1 VATSGTFTANGTL
14 GSYTVKASVS
24 GVTATANF
32 SLTNT
37 LGPPAGTTAT
47 SGTAQIGA
55 INSAFAAPLEAIVK
69 DAGGNPVSGAT
80 VTFTP
85 PASGARGTFGV
96 GGNIATTNA
105 SGVATSGTFTANGTT
120 GSYTVTASVPG
131 VTTTASFS
139 LTNMDFSVAL
149 DVPGTVQI
157 TRGTPA
163 TVKLDIA
170 TIPANTPLPTAVEF
184 ACLVP
189 PGLSGAACSLSSPT
203 ISAGSTS
210 GNTILTISTMAASE
224 ESPPAAGPSSRLP
237 GLPLLSGAALL
248 ALVAMLGTMGIFSAG
263 PGLRLLPRRLPA
275 YLMLALLAITA
286 LGLLSCGG
294 TSSSSSVLSSVSATP
309 ASNTGTPVG
318 PSIVTVTA
326 TSGTVSKATTININ
340 VN

>member
-1 VATSGTFTANGTL
+1 
-14 GSYTVKASVS
+14 
-24 GVTATANF
+24 
-32 SLTNT
+32 
-37 LGPPAGTTAT
+37 
-47 SGTAQIGA
+47 
-55 INSAFAAPLEAIVK
+55 
-69 DAGGNPVSGAT
+69 
-80 VTFTP
+80 
-85 PASGARGTFGV
+85 
-96 GGNIATTNA
+96 
-105 SGVATSGTFTANGTT
+105 
-120 GSYTVTASVPG
+120 
-131 VTTTASFS
+131 
-139 LTNMDFSVAL
+139 MDFSVAL

-163 TVKLDIA
+163 TVKLDVA

-210 GNTILTISTMAASE
+210 GNTILTITTMAASE
-224 ESPPAAGPSSRLP
+224 QSPPAAGPSSRLP
-237 GLPLLSGAALL
+237 GLPLVSGAALL
-248 ALVAMLGTMGIFSAG
+248 ALVAMLGMMGIFSAG
-263 PGLRLLPRRLPA
+263 PWLRLPPRRLPA

-286 LGLLSCGG
+286 PGLLSCGG